1 MPAVPTA
8 PTFADSVPLPSSSL
22 NQLRDMLNFL
32 ASPPI
37 AELRQIVVQTL
48 TTGVGAAVTFTSEG
62 VDTDVDGTG
71 GHSTSSNTSR
81 YTARYP
87 GWYQVSGVVAFAGN
101 VTGRRI
107 CWWTINGVS
116 ANATQLGFGP
126 IATGDQEIPAR
137 TAHVYLAAGDYLEL
151 IAYQES
157 GGNLD
162 TLVAGSNN
170 VASSA
175 ASVRWV
181 KN

>member
-1 MPAVPTA
+1 MPLVPTVPVITA
-8 PTFADSVPLPSSSL
+8 GPSTLSQIQQLADVAA
-22 NQLRDMLNFL
+22 FL
-32 ASPPI
+32 AAPPI

-48 TTGVGAAVTFTSEG
+48 TTGVGAAITFTAEG

-107 CWWTINGVS
+107 SWWTVNGVPVT
-116 ANATQLGFGP
+116 ATQLAFAP
-126 IATGDQEIPAR
+126 VTTGDAEIPGR
-137 TAHVYLAAGDYLEL
+137 TAHVYLAIGDYVEL
-151 IAYQES
+151 IGYQES

-162 TLVAGSNN
+162 TLVAGTNN

-175 ASVRWV
+175 ASIRWAR
-181 KN
+181 N